1 MSTVNTI
8 IERYVFDDK
17 YTSGANRALAATSR
31 LAASARSARA
41 AASGGGVNWN
51 RNLGGPSL
59 LGGLRTAAAAVAAAA
74 GLAVAGGVKA
84 MIEAADFEAL
94 KAGFVAIVGSAKDA
108 EEQLRRLRE
117 IAKQPGINFE
127 DAIKQSRALQE
138 AGLNAKEAEATIRE
152 FANAGSLA
160 GSSAEEM
167 TSTVLQLRQALRK
180 GKIDGDELRSVLEGL
195 PFAAQILKAR
205 FGTAVGAD
213 LAKQGVTAKGALAA
227 IVAGLR
233 EIPRAADGAKNSFD
247 NVAAAM
253 RMAVVDVGTG
263 LNEAFLPYVREL
275 TKAADELAD
284 SGVFKDLGQ
293 TLAAALAPSAEA
305 SGDWAMDALIELGG
319 AAVTAAAAIR
329 NLVTNVQDVSSAY
342 GRFIAWVQDKFGW
355 IPAVAAIKEAGKALG
370 IGAGGP
376 NGSGITPM
384 DEGENWKRTAR
395 MLVEKSRRERER
407 SGKPTGPG
415 DTKAGDSDAPSLPP
429 AMAQLTRAIERNT
442 EANDRLGEINRM
454 IFGGGNLGRFGV
466 SPVELGQ
473 NRRNRGGNQ
482 VNITVLGSA
491 EELIGTVMR
500 LKRDGVLA

>member
-355 IPAVAAIKEAGKALG
+355 IPAVAAIKESGKALG
-370 IGAGGP
+370 MG
-376 NGSGITPM
+376 GSGISPT
-384 DEGENWKRTAR
+384 DEGADWMRTAR
-395 MLVEKSRRERER
+395 MLVEKAKKA
-407 SGKPTGPG
+407 KPE
-415 DTKAGDSDAPSLPP
+415 AGAKQEEKPFAEDAKLPQ
-429 AMAQLTRAIERNT
+429 AMDGLRVAVEKNT
-442 EANDRLGEINRM
+442 EASDRLGELNRM

-473 NRRNRGGNQ
+473 NRRGRGNT

-491 EELIGTVMR
+491 DELMGTIMR
-500 LKRDGVLA
+500 LKRDGALS